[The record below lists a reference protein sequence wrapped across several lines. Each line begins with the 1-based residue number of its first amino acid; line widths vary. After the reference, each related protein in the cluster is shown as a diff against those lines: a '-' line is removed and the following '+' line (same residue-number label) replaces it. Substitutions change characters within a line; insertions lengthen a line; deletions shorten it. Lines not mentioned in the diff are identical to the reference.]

1 MKDSD
6 VADNCCRYA
15 LSDGSEDYSSI
26 CNHFHSHSLHSVL
39 ASLVE
44 TLERIEYENENQKD
58 DTKYILKEGVRAVQ
72 EWKKHVLRTVNQN
85 DACKDIL
92 ENFVGKRLGYE
103 IYSHAIQGITVKLV
117 WEKGVELAYYRWNLQ
132 KWKSNECQTS
142 HHYSHF

>member
-1 MKDSD
+1 MHVMKDSD

-58 DTKYILKEGVRAVQ
+58 DTKYILKEVC
-72 EWKKHVLRTVNQN
+72 KKKNQASCSVFTILTKFGLLYRYMLNITEMQQRLFPKKQCVN
-85 DACKDIL
+85 I
-92 ENFVGKRLGYE
+92 R
-103 IYSHAIQGITVKLV
+103 
-117 WEKGVELAYYRWNLQ
+117 
-132 KWKSNECQTS
+132 
-142 HHYSHF
+142 